1 MSSESRKT
9 VRKSFRIT
17 EEEESVFRSQ
27 CERYGMTDSAYFR
40 YMLTR
45 VNDTKQEE
53 MRSKEE
59 YLAIKELINEIN
71 HIGINI
77 NQIVRNVN
85 MKFYSDS
92 EKKKLFA
99 LMKEVKQKVMGL

>member
-1 MSSESRKT
+1 MNSESRKT

-17 EEEESVFRSQ
+17 EEEEKVFRSQ

-40 YMLTR
+40 YILAR
-45 VNDTKQEE
+45 VNGVEQAE
-53 MRSKEE
+53 MRPKEE

-85 MKFYSDS
+85 MQFYSDN
-92 EKKKLFA
+92 EKTRLFA
-99 LMKEVKQKVMGL
+99 MMKELKQKVMGL